1 MFHDRN
7 ELSAQ
12 LSFCG
17 KVLSPGSLLQND
29 TSWTILWVCL
39 VCSVWSFD
47 WSWTVLVLCIYCPL
61 CRENSFL
68 WSYSWLKIAVL
79 ATFIDL
85 RTENTWSILSCS
97 NVLESKALEISRV
110 HLQHMFKLLSSK
122 TMQKKNCIIIN
133 SLKDANMSDTGGTI
147 ITCSI

>member
-1 MFHDRN
+1 MLLHKSARPPSRTSSKCFMTVSRAERSA
-7 ELSAQ
+7 ELLWKSA
-12 LSFCG
+12 
-17 KVLSPGSLLQND
+17 KTPGSLLQND
-29 TSWTILWVCL
+29 TSWTILWLCL

-85 RTENTWSILSCS
+85 RTENMWSILSCC
-97 NVLESKALEISRV
+97 NVFESKALEISRV

-122 TMQKKNCIIIN
+122 TMQKK
-133 SLKDANMSDTGGTI
+133 TV
-147 ITCSI
+147 